1 MMNIRRATVEDA
13 REIVVIKQ
21 KIVESTNFFLR
32 SPEEPQEKAEDYQK
46 KIQTGQG
53 NGGLTLVVEFN
64 DQVIGFLSF
73 SRSSYMRLHHAGSFG
88 MGIKPEFGNAGIG
101 TKLLSYFIEWAKQQ
115 EGLEKIC
122 LDVFSNNKR
131 AINLYKRLGFRE
143 EGRQINQIRF
153 KDGSYADIILMALYI
168 KIPSKFAY

>member
-13 REIVVIKQ
+13 RKKFVV
-21 KIVESTNFFLR
+21 STILCFITTISLA

-46 KIQTGQG
+46 KIQTGQE

-101 TKLLSYFIEWAKQQ
+101 TKLLSHFIEWAKEQ
-115 EGLEKIC
+115 EGLEKVC
-122 LDVFSNNKR
+122 LDVFSNNER

-143 EGRQINQIRF
+143 EGE
-153 KDGSYADIILMALYI
+153 YT
-168 KIPSKFAY
+168 FAYYNNYWQDMLQQQRFPFHKQDLPCLP

>member
-1 MMNIRRATVEDA
+1 MINIRKAKVKDA
-13 REIVVIKQ
+13 REIVAIK
-21 KIVESTNFFLR
+21 KEIVETTEFFLR
-32 SPEEPQEKAEDYQK
+32 SPEEPQEKAEEYQK
-46 KIQTGQG
+46 KIQTRQK

-73 SRSSYMRLHHAGSFG
+73 SRSSYIRLHHAGSFG
-88 MGIKPEFGNAGIG
+88 MGIKQEFSNIGIG
-101 TKLLSYFIEWAKQQ
+101 TKFLSYFIEWAKEQ

-122 LDVFSNNKR
+122 LDVFSNNER

-153 KDGSYADIILMALYI
+153 KDGSYADIVFMALYI
-168 KIPSKFAY
+168 KIPSTPSF

>member
-21 KIVESTNFFLR
+21 KIVETTNFFLR
-32 SPEEPQEKAEDYQK
+32 SPEEPQEKEEDYQK
-46 KIQTGQG
+46 KIQTGQE

-73 SRSSYMRLHHAGSFG
+73 SRSSYMRLHHAGSFE

-101 TKLLSYFIEWAKQQ
+101 TIS
-115 EGLEKIC
+115 
-122 LDVFSNNKR
+122 
-131 AINLYKRLGFRE
+131 LGMLV
-143 EGRQINQIRF
+143 I
-153 KDGSYADIILMALYI
+153 
-168 KIPSKFAY
+168 